1 MWPRYCRPVLR
12 KPLRAESGSGAAT
25 PPSARRV
32 DGDLR
37 ALPHEDREGS
47 VAPRLAAVVRD
58 RMRRGA
64 LAAADRLAAEVS
76 LLPGGAADL
85 PPVAPPTSSLRMVDV
100 VER

>member
-1 MWPRYCRPVLR
+1 
-12 KPLRAESGSGAAT
+12 
-25 PPSARRV
+25 
-32 DGDLR
+32 
-37 ALPHEDREGS
+37 

-100 VER
+100 VEELRAIAALPAMAEGSQESDTRRRGRRSASRTAP